1 VGAHAAGRAGRRV
14 ALVTGGTR
22 GIGLASARALASEG
36 WDLVVCGLREEQAV
50 REAVRSLASAGAD
63 AGVSAHYLRAD
74 VGEDD
79 AAERLLEA
87 VDRWYGRLDLLVNN
101 AGVAPGERKDILEA
115 TRESFDRLL
124 AVNLRGPYFLTQAAA
139 RYMLQREA
147 PASGLRGCVVFIG
160 SISATVAST
169 NRGEYCIAKA
179 GLSMA
184 SLLWAARLADE
195 GIAVYEVR
203 PGIIRTDMTAGVTA
217 KYDRLIAEGLTLQR
231 RWGTA
236 EDVGRAVAML
246 ARGDLA
252 YSTGQVVMVDGGL
265 SVRRL

>member
-1 VGAHAAGRAGRRV
+1 
-14 ALVTGGTR
+14 
-22 GIGLASARALASEG
+22 
-36 WDLVVCGLREEQAV
+36 VVCGLREE
-50 REAVRSLASAGAD
+50 EAVRDAMQTLASSGAAAGA
-63 AGVSAHYLRAD
+63 SAHYVRTD
-74 VGEDD
+74 IGKDD

-87 VDRWYGRLDLLVNN
+87 VDLRFGRLDLLVNN
-101 AGVAPGERKDILEA
+101 AGVAPRERKDILEA
-115 TRESFDRLL
+115 SRESFDRLL

-139 RYMLQREA
+139 RYMLRREA
-147 PASGLRGCVVFIG
+147 PASGLRGCVVFIT

-169 NRGEYCIAKA
+169 SRGEYCISKA
-179 GLSMA
+179 GLAMA
-184 SLLWAARLADE
+184 SLLWATRLAEE

-203 PGIIRTDMTAGVTA
+203 PGIIRTDMTAGVAA

-231 RWGTA
+231 RWGTP

-246 ARGDLA
+246 ARGDLS